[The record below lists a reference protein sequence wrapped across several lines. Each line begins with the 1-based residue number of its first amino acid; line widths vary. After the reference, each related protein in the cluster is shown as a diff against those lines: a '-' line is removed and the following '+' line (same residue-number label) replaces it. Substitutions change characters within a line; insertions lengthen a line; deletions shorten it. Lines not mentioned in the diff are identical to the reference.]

1 MKDKKKRLQYPVY
14 FGSGNDNFSVDTN
27 ESDKVENLV
36 GNINSVIKRYG
47 LCLCYCDDEKKDKTI
62 FSAWEIRPFPETDIK
77 GKPYKEQIEEL
88 EDYLEE
94 LKEVKDE
101 NPSH

>member
-14 FGSGNDNFSVDTN
+14 FESGNDNFGVDTN
-27 ESDKVENLV
+27 ESDGVENLV

-47 LCLCYCDDEKKDKTI
+47 MCLCYCDDEEKDKTI
-62 FSAWEIRPFPETDIK
+62 FSAWEIRPFPEKDIK
-77 GKPYKEQIEEL
+77 GNFIKKQIGEL

-101 NPSH
+101 R